1 MIPTN
6 LSKGGFL
13 VIGFLMMAA
22 VSTILTFK
30 QARAVDAMGDV
41 ASVQAEISELRRE
54 AAKSDD
60 KDMNKEEIEELR
72 EEELP
77 DQMQDAR
84 EAMAALPNMAV
95 IWTLLSQVGA
105 AIFGLGVISIF
116 LKEEENNVVR
126 STALLIVGG
135 MVLTFIIARFIYMI
149 IGAGSA
155 TGGSL

>member
-41 ASVQAEISELRRE
+41 ASVQAEISELRQE
-54 AAKSDD
+54 AAEADD
-60 KDMNKEEIEELR
+60 KDKNKEEIEKLQD
-72 EEELP
+72 EELP
-77 DQMQDAR
+77 KQRQDVR

-95 IWTLLSQVGA
+95 IWTFLSQIGA

-135 MVLTFIIARFIYMI
+135 MVFTFIVARFIYMM
-149 IGAGSA
+149 IGAGSG
-155 TGGSL
+155 TGGAL